1 MPTFERVAED
11 VRVGDVV
18 GVVGFPAKTKIGV
31 LSIIPHAVPPLSAHA
46 SPMPGFS
53 HTHTRLLRLDRA
65 GLAWPTAGVESQLCS
80 IHSPNTD
87 DNGSNNDNIC
97 TNDDVPSQVSLLTP
111 CLQMLPK
118 EHYAPSDVDTRF
130 R

>member
-1 MPTFERVAED
+1 MPHYMHADTHAHDESVWSLAVATCALVLQCSRGQAVPLPTFERVAED

-53 HTHTRLLRLDRA
+53 HTHGCCGLIAPASLADR
-65 GLAWPTAGVESQLCS
+65 GGGVAAILYSQ
-80 IHSPNTD
+80 
-87 DNGSNNDNIC
+87 
-97 TNDDVPSQVSLLTP
+97 SQYRQQL
-111 CLQMLPK
+111 
-118 EHYAPSDVDTRF
+118 
-130 R
+130 

>member
-1 MPTFERVAED
+1 MATCTLVLQCSRGQAVPLPTFERVAED

-53 HTHTRLLRLDRA
+53 HTHGCCGLIAPASLGRPRA
-65 GLAWPTAGVESQLCS
+65 WSRSYALFTVPIPTTTVAIMTIS
-80 IHSPNTD
+80 
-87 DNGSNNDNIC
+87 
-97 TNDDVPSQVSLLTP
+97 VPMTM
-111 CLQMLPK
+111 CRRR
-118 EHYAPSDVDTRF
+118 YRC
-130 R
+130 